1 MDTYLFNQFKYKNF
15 ICFKGGTCL
24 SKVYNAIERFSE
36 DIDLALN
43 WECLDINKDDA
54 YLERSKRQQ
63 ERFNINANKKTE
75 KCIKEI
81 WLPQMLK
88 DFNLKLSEEFALYI
102 DDLDAQTICFEYPQM
117 HNDISILQIIRIEIG
132 ALAEPFPSKRVYR
145 NIYIRSIS

>member
-1 MDTYLFNQFKYKNF
+1 
-15 ICFKGGTCL
+15 
-24 SKVYNAIERFSE
+24 
-36 DIDLALN
+36 
-43 WECLDINKDDA
+43 
-54 YLERSKRQQ
+54 
-63 ERFNINANKKTE
+63 
-75 KCIKEI
+75 
-81 WLPQMLK
+81 MLK